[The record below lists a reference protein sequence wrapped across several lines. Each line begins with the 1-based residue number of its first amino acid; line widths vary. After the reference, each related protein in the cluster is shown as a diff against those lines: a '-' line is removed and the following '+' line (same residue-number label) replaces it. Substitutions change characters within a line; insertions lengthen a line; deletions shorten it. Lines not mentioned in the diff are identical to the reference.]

1 MPFTW
6 LDVSSTPGAYIVLSS
21 LVWLNIADFGFKA
34 GFRVLWP
41 IVRSLHAEMIIGSR
55 GNVAAL
61 SQVANLPTVF
71 APSEKVPGPRH
82 TRCVRKNLDGP
93 RFCNT
98 PVDGE

>member
-6 LDVSSTPGAYIVLSS
+6 LDVSSAPGAYVVLSS

-55 GNVAAL
+55 GNVAVL
-61 SQVANLPTVF
+61 SQLAKTTHKRRSPDRATPAVA
-71 APSEKVPGPRH
+71 G
-82 TRCVRKNLDGP
+82 
-93 RFCNT
+93 
-98 PVDGE
+98 